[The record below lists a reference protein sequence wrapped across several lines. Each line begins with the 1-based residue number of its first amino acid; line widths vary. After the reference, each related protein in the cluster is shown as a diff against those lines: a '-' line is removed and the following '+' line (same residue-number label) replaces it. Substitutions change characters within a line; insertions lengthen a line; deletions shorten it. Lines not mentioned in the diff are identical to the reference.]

1 MTKLKRLTPSGRN
14 SSRPIAHLLAWE
26 NRYVTIAGE
35 VAAVAVE
42 HEEDDRKID
51 HVWID
56 VRAGEFGRL
65 QIALSTCSRQNR
77 AAGFD
82 PRVRLGLIESIWADL
97 PPTGVHA
104 ARPLNYADLEATHRL
119 HYDAFER
126 VQLEKLLVEKASRA
140 LLVEAWGEFYVRSH
154 IGVHQVHSRRASF
167 AVPRDEV
174 GRDGALRFY
183 FREAN
188 VSEML
193 LFKFAGQP

>member
-1 MTKLKRLTPSGRN
+1 MQRVPNRGKHQGVP
-14 SSRPIAHLLAWE
+14 AHVLAWE
-26 NRYVTIAGE
+26 NRYVIIAGE
-35 VAAVAVE
+35 IAAVAAE
-42 HEEDDRKID
+42 READDRKID

-56 VRAGEFGRL
+56 VRAGEFGCL

-82 PRVRLGLIESIWADL
+82 PRVRLGLIESIWTEL
-97 PPTGVHA
+97 PPAGVRVA
-104 ARPLNYADLEATHRL
+104 PPLNYAQLEATHRV
-119 HYDAFER
+119 HYNVFER
-126 VQLEKLLVEKASRA
+126 AQLEELLVEKARRA
-140 LLVEAWGEFYVRSH
+140 MLVEAWGEFYVRSH

-174 GRDGALRFY
+174 GHDGALRFY

-188 VSEML
+188 LSEML